1 MKYKYYIV
9 DYLKSDSY
17 CINIVKDNND
27 NDIYE
32 VDISTSNEKFITL
45 YDMTKDGQIKHYKIV
60 DNISPIDDYFISVK
74 KREDG
79 EDF

>member
-1 MKYKYYIV
+1 MITISMRQI
-9 DYLKSDSY
+9 YLQA
-17 CINIVKDNND
+17 
-27 NDIYE
+27 
-32 VDISTSNEKFITL
+32 L